1 RQLAYAPT
9 PYSYTPTS
17 TLSATI
23 NVDEELKLAN
33 NSAERDLYESLAEI
47 YSIIV
52 TLEALERAFLK
63 DSVSETD
70 YTDTCSRLLKQ
81 YKSNL
86 ADDSVARA
94 FGSLESFKLEWNLE
108 VPRATDRLK
117 IGLPATVEAPSRA
130 PGAPS
135 GGGAGAAATHIVSA
149 SENFITLF
157 DAIKMNMLSKDTL
170 HPILV
175 ETIQAVNKVT
185 DRDFENKAK
194 IVQWLITLN
203 QMRAA
208 QDLSDEQARELQF
221 DMNLAYDGFKATLD
235 RASPAMIN
243 QNVRFFH
250 QRRSVA
256 AIYTKPSS
264 KQLLDT
270 LSLLSLEPQSW
281 DKTATQSKPK
291 VRSNGVPQ
299 YLTRIVSSSLTWIE
313 DDSEKEKIWDS
324 ASLRLSERS
333 GRTGMGA
340 ISRSFRIPLSAET
353 TNSSSTMKPV
363 ITTSDEQDTNIDV
376 KIHEPALTEDNLGL
390 KTWASSFVFARNWHN
405 LRDRIPLVFGK
416 DKNATIMELGAG
428 TGLVG
433 IAAAAVLG
441 AQVLLTDLPEIVPNL
456 ERNITSNKETIGSR
470 NGSAQAAMLDWTAP
484 EKIIYPE
491 DSEGKRPLV
500 AEAESLKYPLVVA
513 ADPIYSKEHPAWLV
527 QTINCHLARG
537 PDARVLI
544 QIPIREA
551 YAEERADLKDR
562 MVKIGLEICHEQTEI
577 GYDDWS
583 DGQGEE
589 LSEVECW
596 MGMWKWKDA

>member
-1 RQLAYAPT
+1 MYAERQLAYAPT

-94 FGSLESFKLEWNLE
+94 FGSLDSFKLEWNLE

-135 GGGAGAAATHIVSA
+135 GGGAGANATHIVSA

-185 DRDFENKAK
+185 DQDFENKAK

-208 QDLSDEQARELQF
+208 QELSDDQARDLQF
-221 DMNLAYDGFKATLD
+221 DMNLAYDGFKATL
-235 RASPAMIN
+235 
-243 QNVRFFH
+243 
-250 QRRSVA
+250 
-256 AIYTKPSS
+256 
-264 KQLLDT
+264 
-270 LSLLSLEPQSW
+270 E
-281 DKTATQSKPK
+281 
-291 VRSNGVPQ
+291 
-299 YLTRIVSSSLTWIE
+299 
-313 DDSEKEKIWDS
+313 
-324 ASLRLSERS
+324 
-333 GRTGMGA
+333 
-340 ISRSFRIPLSAET
+340 
-353 TNSSSTMKPV
+353 
-363 ITTSDEQDTNIDV
+363 
-376 KIHEPALTEDNLGL
+376 
-390 KTWASSFVFARNWHN
+390 
-405 LRDRIPLVFGK
+405 
-416 DKNATIMELGAG
+416 
-428 TGLVG
+428 
-433 IAAAAVLG
+433 
-441 AQVLLTDLPEIVPNL
+441 
-456 ERNITSNKETIGSR
+456 
-470 NGSAQAAMLDWTAP
+470 
-484 EKIIYPE
+484 
-491 DSEGKRPLV
+491 
-500 AEAESLKYPLVVA
+500 
-513 ADPIYSKEHPAWLV
+513 
-527 QTINCHLARG
+527 
-537 PDARVLI
+537 
-544 QIPIREA
+544 
-551 YAEERADLKDR
+551 
-562 MVKIGLEICHEQTEI
+562 
-577 GYDDWS
+577 
-583 DGQGEE
+583 
-589 LSEVECW
+589 
-596 MGMWKWKDA
+596 